1 MSSISG
7 LLSTN
12 FFAQSIQSTKS
23 QQFQQEFQQ
32 LGQDLQSGNLSA
44 AQSDFSSL
52 QSGTSS
58 SQAPTNN
65 PIVQAIDQLGQD
77 LQSGNT
83 TAAQKDVTQLQQD
96 LNARQA
102 PARHRH
108 PHAQTDEASGSSNPS
123 TSISTLF
130 QQLGQDL
137 QSSNISGA
145 QQAYNSI
152 LQDFQ
157 GTSTGSAAASSS
169 LSSGTLASAISLSA

>member
-7 LLSTN
+7 LLSSN
-12 FFAQSIQSTKS
+12 FFAQSIQSTKG

-44 AQSDFSSL
+44 AQSDFTSL
-52 QSGTSS
+52 QSGASS
-58 SQAPTNN
+58 SQAPKNN
-65 PIVQAIDQLGQD
+65 PIVQAVDQLGQD

-83 TAAQKDVTQLQQD
+83 TADQKDVTQIQQD
-96 LNARQA
+96 LNARQS
-102 PARHRH
+102 PGHHRH
-108 PHAQTDEASGSSNPS
+108 PHAGTGGASGSSNAS
-123 TSISTLF
+123 NSISTLF

-145 QQAYNSI
+145 QQAYNSV

-157 GTSTGSAAASSS
+157 SAGTGSAATSSS
-169 LSSGTLASAISLSA
+169 LSSGTLSAISLSA

>member
-12 FFAQSIQSTKS
+12 FFAQSIQSTKG

-44 AQSDFSSL
+44 AQSDFTSL

-58 SQAPTNN
+58 AQAPTNN
-65 PIVQAIDQLGQD
+65 PIVQAVDQLGQD
-77 LQSGNT
+77 LQSGNI
-83 TAAQKDVTQLQQD
+83 TAAQKDATQLQQD
-96 LNARQA
+96 LKNARQT
-102 PARHRH
+102 PGHHRH
-108 PHAQTDEASGSSNPS
+108 PHAGTDGASGSSNAS
-123 TSISTLF
+123 SSISTLV

-137 QSSNISGA
+137 QSSNLSGA
-145 QQAYNSI
+145 QQAYNSV

-157 GTSTGSAAASSS
+157 
-169 LSSGTLASAISLSA
+169 